1 MVNRSRIQIAKADI
15 VARFNEKGPHVL
27 KYREIGAILSAERRG
42 WRLAQKTTID
52 EFIGFLAKS
61 ADLQVFEF
69 DFPNRVEKLCVW
81 GSVPTL
87 EMLLHLKA
95 NSYFSHYT
103 AARMHGLTE
112 QIPTSIYISHERS
125 TETPRADVDQAAIDE
140 AFAQPA
146 RATQN
151 AVTFG
156 DRRIV
161 LVNSAKTLQLGVVTQ
176 TVKYGA
182 AEDATVRL
190 TNVERTLIDAVVRP
204 IYTGGVFEVAKA
216 FELAK
221 EQVSVN
227 GLCAMLRKLGFI
239 YPYHQAIG
247 YYMERAGYRPKQ
259 LDLVR
264 SFPMEYDF
272 YLTHEMTDS
281 EYVKQWRLHVP
292 RGL

>member
-1 MVNRSRIQIAKADI
+1 MNRSRIQIAKPDI
-15 VARFNEKGPHVL
+15 VAYLNEKGPRVL
-27 KYREIGAILSAERRG
+27 KHREIGAILSAERRG
-42 WRLAQKTTID
+42 WRLTQKTTID

-61 ADLQVFEF
+61 ADLKEFEF
-69 DFPNRVEKLCVW
+69 DLPNRPEKLYVW

-103 AARMHGLTE
+103 ALRMHGLTE
-112 QIPTSIYISHERS
+112 QIPTSIYISHERAAQS
-125 TETPRADVDQAAIDE
+125 PQAGIDQAAIDE
-140 AFAQPA
+140 AFKQAA
-146 RATQN
+146 RETQN

-176 TVKYGA
+176 IVKYGA
-182 AEDATVRL
+182 AEEATVRL

-227 GLCAMLRKLGFI
+227 GLSAMLKRLAFT

-247 YYMERAGYRPKQ
+247 YYMERAGYRSRQ
-259 LDLVR
+259 LDLLR
-264 SFPMEYDF
+264 SFPMAHDF
-272 YLTHEMTDS
+272 HLTHGMADS
-281 EYVKQWRLHVP
+281 VYVKQWRLHVP